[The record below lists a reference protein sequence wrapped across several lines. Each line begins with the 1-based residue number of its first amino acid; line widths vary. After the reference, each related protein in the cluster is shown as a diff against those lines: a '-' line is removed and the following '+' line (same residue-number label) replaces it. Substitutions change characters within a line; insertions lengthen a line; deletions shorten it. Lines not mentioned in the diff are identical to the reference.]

1 MPPATR
7 LTPPPESESS
17 LDWSTLVGHTAQV
30 EMLRRAAQR
39 GRMGST
45 LLFAG
50 PHGIGKRRVA
60 LSVAQ
65 SLFCERHTEAE
76 LVACGEC
83 SACKQV
89 AALTHPD
96 LIVVRR
102 PAGRAMLPLSLFIGE
117 DETRGKEGM
126 CHELSLRPMSAGR
139 RIAIIDEAELI
150 GEEAANALLKTLE
163 EPPPKSLI
171 ILLAD
176 APESLLATIRSRCQM
191 IRFSPLAKEEVA
203 RVLSSADT
211 EADQTSIDAAAALAD
226 GNLLTAR
233 MLLDPALR
241 TLRETVRSGL
251 ESPKY
256 DSVGMAR
263 QVWEQIE
270 EQARETAAQRVV
282 AHWVVKFAA
291 EWHRQAL
298 GMIAGRSPASMLKLP
313 DGFRVGDPDS
323 LDRMGELLDRCL
335 VTESHIDA
343 NATVWLTLESLFD
356 DLGRLRRQ
364 AQPQKLS

>member
-1 MPPATR
+1 MPPPRPAAP
-7 LTPPPESESS
+7 TPVESS
-17 LDWSTLVGHTAQV
+17 LSWSTLVGHAAQV
-30 EMLRRAAQR
+30 EMLRRAATR
-39 GRMGST
+39 GRLGST

-60 LSVAQ
+60 ISVAQ

-76 LVACGEC
+76 LLACGEC

-89 AALTHPD
+89 AANTHPD

-102 PAGRAMLPLSLFIGE
+102 PAGKAMLPLALFIGE
-117 DETRGKEGM
+117 DEARGKDGM

-139 RIAIIDEAELI
+139 RIAIIDEAELL

-176 APESLLATIRSRCQM
+176 APESLLSTIRSRCQV
-191 IRFSPLAKEEVA
+191 IRFSPLADDEVA
-203 RVLSSADT
+203 AVLRAAETDAD
-211 EADQTSIDAAAALAD
+211 EASIQAAADLAE
-226 GNLLTAR
+226 GNLLTAH

-251 ESPKY
+251 ESARY
-256 DSVGMAR
+256 DSVGLAR
-263 QVWEQIE
+263 LVWEQIE

-298 GMIAGRSPASMLKLP
+298 SMIVGLETTSSLKLP
-313 DGFRVGDPDS
+313 EGFRVGDPDA
-323 LDRMGELLDRCL
+323 LDRMGELLERCL
-335 VTESHIDA
+335 ATESHIDA
-343 NATVWLTLESLFD
+343 NATVWLALESLFD
-356 DLGRLRRQ
+356 DLGRMRRE
-364 AQPQKLS
+364 AVPQRRA